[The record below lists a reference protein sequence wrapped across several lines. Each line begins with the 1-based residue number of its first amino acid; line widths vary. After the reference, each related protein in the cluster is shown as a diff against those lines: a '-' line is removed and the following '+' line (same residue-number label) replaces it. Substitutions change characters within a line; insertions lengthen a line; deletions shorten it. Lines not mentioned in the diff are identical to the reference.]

1 MLYILLFC
9 LIFRQI
15 DASTKLELPEPK
27 FVLDWAESYKVSG
40 IVVHSK
46 LAKNH
51 WLKNYFEENR

>member
-15 DASTKLELPEPK
+15 EASAKLELPEPK

-46 LAKNH
+46 LAKNQ
-51 WLKNYFEENR
+51 WLKTYFEENR